1 MLSPLEV
8 ASLAAPLFLS
18 SLFLSPATAR
28 KTRLR
33 NGAVLGGSLAL
44 HAVILAV
51 LGWPMAARF
60 QDRSDDEDAI
70 RVTLEREFTARRPT
84 LEPVASVERAA
95 AASPIQPRAPR
106 RVAPSWIQ
114 PLGVAPVPGPPAP
127 SNRATGVHPAPL
139 PEGPRGDLRTAL
151 RGSSPGCANAEAVG
165 LNRREQ
171 EHCDEAFGA
180 KVRNAPVYDAP
191 MDAAKRRGFDAQA
204 LKQQADRAYRDTP
217 TVGVDHRNRDNP
229 GKGKDIPWVLG
240 AEQDGLGRSLSPEQ
254 QALRRLDDARKADER
269 RKTAAR
275 QNEQR

>member
-1 MLSPLEV
+1 MSP
-8 ASLAAPLFLS
+8 S
-18 SLFLSPATAR
+18 TAR
-28 KTRLR
+28 KTRIR
-33 NGAVLGGSLAL
+33 NGAVLCGSLVL
-44 HAVILAV
+44 HAVILAA
-51 LGWPMAARF
+51 LGWPVVARF

-70 RVTLEREFTARRPT
+70 SVTLDRERLPRRPT
-84 LEPVASVERAA
+84 PETVASPDRAA
-95 AASPIQPRAPR
+95 AASPVRPRAPR

-127 SNRATGVHPAPL
+127 ANRATGLHPAPL

-180 KVRNAPVYDAP
+180 KARNAPVYDAP

-204 LKQQADRAYRDTP
+204 IRQQADRAYRDAP
-217 TVGVDHRNRDNP
+217 MGVGVDHRNRDDP

-240 AEQDGLGRSLSPEQ
+240 AEQDGLGRSLSADQ
-254 QALRRLDDARKADER
+254 QALKRLDDARKADER
-269 RKTAAR
+269 RKKAAR
-275 QNEQR
+275 QNDQR

>member
-1 MLSPLEV
+1 M
-8 ASLAAPLFLS
+8 
-18 SLFLSPATAR
+18 SPATAR

-70 RVTLEREFTARRPT
+70 RVTLEREFTPRRPT
-84 LEPVASVERAA
+84 PETVASADRAA

-151 RGSSPGCANAEAVG
+151 RGSSPGCANAQAVG

-180 KVRNAPVYDAP
+180 KARNAPVYDAP

-204 LKQQADRAYRDTP
+204 LKQQADRAYRDAP
-217 TVGVDHRNRDNP
+217 MGVGVDHRNRDDP

-240 AEQDGLGRSLSPEQ
+240 AEQDGLGRSRSAEQ
-254 QALRRLDDARKADER
+254 QALKRLDDARKADER